1 VTRIMTDYPRA
12 IAPQFNSAATMTARS
27 ANVQARVD
35 RAMQRMNAHF
45 EKCEPQLTQSRYRDL
60 LTKQGTS
67 PELKPASAMDNAS
80 DRMWRA
86 AQKLV
91 KFDHARRLNKI
102 RDVGQ
107 RMMGKDRAIGAGMHC
122 ASHNAKLCKNIEFMS

>member
-1 VTRIMTDYPRA
+1 MNDPSPITPR
-12 IAPQFNSAATMTARS
+12 FNKAATMTAQS
-27 ANVQARVD
+27 AHVQERVD

-67 PELKPASAMDNAS
+67 PELKPSFAS
-80 DRMWRA
+80 DNTPERMWKA
-86 AQKLV
+86 ARQWV
-91 KFDHARRLNKI
+91 KFDHMRRLNKI

-107 RMMGKDRAIGAGMHC
+107 RMMGKDRAI
-122 ASHNAKLCKNIEFMS
+122 ER